1 LEAASPGKALPSKQE
16 LLDFQARWMRPAGVC
31 AILGALIIAG
41 SLPLQPSSGGDDDAE
56 QLTELHGQST
66 ELIVG
71 QGIMIGVAVLLF
83 IPLLYVLIRAAAGR
97 TERVRRGMIS
107 LAFVGPILFA
117 AAGLMV
123 SVGLD
128 DVADKFIDQ
137 APAKERQARE
147 RAAAAQ
153 EAAAAEGE
161 GKGAQQSKQAAQGQT
176 TTQVTPTTQP
186 TTTVGTTTGA
196 QGTPTVP
203 RTPEQAASDARD
215 DLADDLLDDSG
226 LLQAGSLLRFVGLL
240 SLVFAMIYIPLWA
253 MRTGLLTRFWAMVG
267 VALGVSLVLLPVGIF
282 GLVIWFAV
290 VGLMLAGW
298 WVRPLPPAWA
308 AGEAIPWPRPG
319 DDIGPPPE
327 ERGGSG
333 TVEGSGREVPE
344 RARAEGEPGAE
355 PSQPEGTQGQR
366 RKKRKRRK

>member
-1 LEAASPGKALPSKQE
+1 LEAAGPGKTLPSKQE

-31 AILGALIIAG
+31 AILGALLIAG

-71 QGIMIGVAVLLF
+71 QGILIGVAVLLF
-83 IPLLYVLIRAAAGR
+83 IPLLYVLIRSAAGR
-97 TERVRRGMIS
+97 TERVRRGMVS

-117 AAGLMV
+117 VAGLMV
-123 SVGLD
+123 SIALN
-128 DVADKFIDQ
+128 DVAGKFIDQ
-137 APAKERQARE
+137 APATERQARDQ
-147 RAAAAQ
+147 AQ
-153 EAAAAEGE
+153 SPP
-161 GKGAQQSKQAAQGQT
+161 QSGQAT
-176 TTQVTPTTQP
+176 TTPQ
-186 TTTVGTTTGA
+186 GTTT
-196 QGTPTVP
+196 TPTPAQSVS
-203 RTPEQAASDARD
+203 EARD
-215 DLADDLLDDSG
+215 DLANDLIDDSG

-253 MRTGLLTRFWAMVG
+253 MRTGLLTRFWAIVG

-290 VGLMLAGW
+290 VGLMVAGW
-298 WVRPLPPAWA
+298 WIRPLPPAWE

-327 ERGGSG
+327 DRGGSG
-333 TVEGSGREVPE
+333 TVEGRGREVSE
-344 RARAEGEPGAE
+344 RAPPGEEGPGAE
-355 PSQPEGTQGQR
+355 PSRPGETQGQR